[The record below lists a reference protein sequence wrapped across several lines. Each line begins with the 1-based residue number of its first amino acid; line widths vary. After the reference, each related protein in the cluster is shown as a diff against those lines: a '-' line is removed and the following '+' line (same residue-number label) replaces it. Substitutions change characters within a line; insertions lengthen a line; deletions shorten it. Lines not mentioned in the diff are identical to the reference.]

1 MQAQET
7 HAPEI
12 SLGVVSLETNLT
24 PLLGDASRERRIRTE
39 FLPQLVRKNMFEKD
53 VTIKDYYIIDVKFVA
68 IEVLL
73 NSEL

>member
-1 MQAQET
+1 VQAQET

-12 SLGVVSLETNLT
+12 SLGVVSLETNLA

-39 FLPQLVRKNMFEKD
+39 FLPQLVRKICLRKVSF
-53 VTIKDYYIIDVKFVA
+53 KDYYIVDVKFVA
-68 IEVLL
+68 IEVLF